1 MRRKKLARAMAAVLT
16 CAMLLGGCGQTGTQ
30 EAASA
35 DAESGQQAAAEAG
48 TESETASESAGDPV
62 EIRVFYSYDPNAESP
77 ASKFLV
83 SEMEKA
89 LNIKLVR
96 DEVPKSAY
104 SEKLQ
109 LALADGDY
117 PDVFIFDSHD
127 DASLIS
133 AVDNGL
139 IIPVNDYIQDKENIQ
154 KYTYPQAFETAKIK
168 NDDNIYLIPRTTVAR
183 ADGFAVRKDWMEKLG
198 IEITS
203 DNYSMTPD
211 EFLNMLEKFVTE
223 DPDGDGQD
231 NTYGLQYSASNG
243 IMDVF
248 FAGAF
253 GCLGWEESDG
263 EYSNMDPQYEIGNEN
278 YRRALEYSQKVYEYS
293 HPDSAI
299 ATEVGVNEVGV
310 IPSFAGHVSS
320 REANVQELVP
330 EAELTYVSGISNEDG
345 EIRNATSLP
354 GIWGGVAITTAC
366 EHPEKV
372 AEMIDWLL
380 SDQAWEYSLYGEPGV
395 SYNKAEDG
403 TIEIIP
409 EEYKKNKEVN
419 ANWATEI
426 ARRKES
432 VDFFLD
438 LSLPEDELEE
448 MRDWLNV
455 AVEGVVMPLDNG
467 KKPEC
472 ATDTGFIEANNK
484 LKEVRTKI
492 IMGAMDVSEYDAA
505 LEEWYENGGRTYVEE
520 MNTLIAQMAE

>member
-1 MRRKKLARAMAAVLT
+1 MKRKKLTRMMAGVLT
-16 CAMLLGGCGQTGTQ
+16 CAVLLGGCGQTGTQ
-30 EAASA
+30 ETASA
-35 DAESGQQAAAEAG
+35 EPVSSQQAAAG
-48 TESETASESAGDPV
+48 NESESEATSEAAEDPV

-211 EFLNMLEKFVTE
+211 EFLDMLEKFVTE

-263 EYSNMDPQYEIGNEN
+263 EYQYMNPQYEIGNEN
-278 YRRALEYSQKVYEYS
+278 YRKALEYSQKVYQYS

-299 ATEVGVNEVGV
+299 ATRCV
-310 IPSFAGHVSS
+310 
-320 REANVQELVP
+320 
-330 EAELTYVSGISNEDG
+330 
-345 EIRNATSLP
+345 
-354 GIWGGVAITTAC
+354 
-366 EHPEKV
+366 
-372 AEMIDWLL
+372 
-380 SDQAWEYSLYGEPGV
+380 
-395 SYNKAEDG
+395 
-403 TIEIIP
+403 
-409 EEYKKNKEVN
+409 
-419 ANWATEI
+419 
-426 ARRKES
+426 
-432 VDFFLD
+432 
-438 LSLPEDELEE
+438 
-448 MRDWLNV
+448 
-455 AVEGVVMPLDNG
+455 
-467 KKPEC
+467 
-472 ATDTGFIEANNK
+472 
-484 LKEVRTKI
+484 
-492 IMGAMDVSEYDAA
+492 
-505 LEEWYENGGRTYVEE
+505 
-520 MNTLIAQMAE
+520 